1 MPLIP
6 QQNIVVVTGPY
17 KLKRGQDTVQ
27 AAAEELQTALENYPP
42 CRIISLTGS
51 GIMHGY
57 SLTAVVETV

>member
-6 QQNIVVVTGPY
+6 QQSLVVVTGPY
-17 KLKRGQDTVQ
+17 DLARGQTTED
-27 AAAEELQTALENYPP
+27 AAAAKLRAVLVNYPP
-42 CRIISLTGS
+42 VRVVSISGS